1 MSDLIYQQ
9 YPKGTS
15 KTGLL
20 GIIFSQ
26 RSGDLCFID
35 EDNFAPL
42 LDRVEGI
49 VLRGAESVANSEL
62 PMSVLGKRWAR
73 RYLYQCH

>member
-15 KTGLL
+15 NTGLW

-42 LDRVEGI
+42 LVRVKDI
-49 VLRGAESVANSEL
+49 VLRGAESVAYSEL
-62 PMSVLGKRWAR
+62 PMSVWEKRWAR
-73 RYLYQCH
+73 RYLYPFH

>member
-15 KTGLL
+15 KKGLL

-26 RSGDLCFID
+26 RSGDICFID